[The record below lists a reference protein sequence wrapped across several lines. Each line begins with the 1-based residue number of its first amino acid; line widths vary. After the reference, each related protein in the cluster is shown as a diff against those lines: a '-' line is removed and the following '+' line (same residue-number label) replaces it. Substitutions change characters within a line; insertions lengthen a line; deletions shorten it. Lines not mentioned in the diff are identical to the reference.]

1 MRFMRLVRL
10 CSILFMAGC
19 SIPVTDGYHTQ
30 LPLSGERVLVWG
42 NHTSPVNTA
51 ITWLGKRGISALDHV
66 KLVESMDESALR
78 RTRALSDEAAILR
91 GARLVGVDEVVFVT
105 YAGDVRAPMVS
116 IRG

>member
-1 MRFMRLVRL
+1 MLD
-10 CSILFMAGC
+10 
-19 SIPVTDGYHTQ
+19 PVTDGYHTR
-30 LPLSGERVLVWG
+30 LPLLGGRVLVWG

-51 ITWLGKRGISALDHV
+51 MTWLEKRGISAIDHV

-78 RTRALSDEAAILR
+78 RTRALRDEATMLR
-91 GARLVGVDEVVFVT
+91 GARFVGVDEVVFVT